1 MGIAKRENTM
11 TSFVHLEY
19 SNQHP
24 GVARV
29 EAAIVSAQQIK
40 RNFSGT
46 RGLATLLLSAIAA
59 AVMVVAYQIMDSMAE
74 GHLLVL
80 WIGLWAVAFAT
91 LAAFASTARAVVTSM
106 KASLD
111 GWSRSLAAKRAD
123 ERLWTMAKTD
133 ARVMADLQCAISR
146 GEAYSDPRDEG
157 LRFVPPAVAP
167 AAVVKH
173 PSIPSGID
181 LVRAYRNYYI

>member
-1 MGIAKRENTM
+1 M

-24 GVARV
+24 GVVRV
-29 EAAIVSAQQIK
+29 ESAIASAQKIK
-40 RNFSGT
+40 RHFSGA

-59 AVMVVAYQIMDSMAE
+59 AVMVVAYQVMDSMAE
-74 GHLLVL
+74 GQLLVL

-91 LAAFASTARAVVTSM
+91 LAVCASTARALAANM

-123 ERLWTMAKTD
+123 ERLWAMAKTD
-133 ARVMADLQCAISR
+133 ARVMADLQCAITR
-146 GEAYSDPRDEG
+146 GQMHNDPRDEG
-157 LRFVPPAVAP
+157 LRFVAP
-167 AAVVKH
+167 AASVAAPVVKAA
-173 PSIPSGID
+173 SNTIPSGMD
-181 LVRAYRNYYI
+181 LMRAYQRHYI